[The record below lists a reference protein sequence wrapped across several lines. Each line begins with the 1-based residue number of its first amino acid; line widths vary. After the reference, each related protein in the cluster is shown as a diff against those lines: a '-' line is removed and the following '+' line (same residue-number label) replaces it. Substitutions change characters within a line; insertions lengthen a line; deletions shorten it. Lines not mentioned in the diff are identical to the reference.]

1 MNNRWAQDN
10 RYQLLLVD
18 DEASVVDSLADTLD
32 WASIGIEAVYKASSA
47 KEALEVLGSH
57 AIDILV
63 TDIRMPGM
71 SGLELIAEVRKGWK
85 RIVCLLLSGHAEFE
99 YARSAMSHDVYDYL
113 LKPVSDQELLTKVGG
128 AVEHLRQARD
138 EARLYQQLAQ
148 AFQENLPTLR
158 GELLSELL
166 QGRPYLPE
174 RLQEKLETLKL
185 TLTQDE
191 PFMLMLIRL
200 EGRMSELDFYSVSL
214 MEYAVLNMAS
224 EVFED
229 GCELWPCKSVHG
241 YLVILVR
248 LTLVGKEEGHSS
260 VADGLSARAEG
271 LSARAEVLEVAAA
284 RMRQRATQLQLSV
297 EHYLQGMVSVLL
309 SPWGAFPRDIQP
321 RYEDVLLALRRSVGS
336 QSGLVIQVGDELEQ
350 PPVRPLHRLYEPPLL
365 VHLLESGS
373 WEQAEHKLAAIWS
386 ELREQDAESP
396 EHLTEVFFAV
406 YAAFSGFAHKNGR
419 TLTEMLG
426 AELSD
431 VAGLVA
437 CRSSAALQSWMLRAC
452 AQLRQSMDRET
463 RNDREHAVQRIQAFI
478 RSRLTEDVSLQA
490 IADHMYMHPVHVS
503 RVYKLETGDNISDYV
518 LRLKMELAAS
528 LLADPSLKNY
538 EIAIRLGYQNPNY
551 FNKVFKRYYALT
563 PQEYRQT
570 LDPAAERK

>member
-32 WASIGIEAVYKASSA
+32 WSSIGIETVYKASSA

-57 AIDILV
+57 AVDILV

-174 RLQEKLETLKL
+174 RLREKLETLKL
-185 TLTQDE
+185 TLAQDE

-248 LTLVGKEEGHSS
+248 LDGRSM
-260 VADGLSARAEG
+260 ADGLDA
-271 LSARAEVLEVAAA
+271 AAA

-309 SPWGAFPRDIQP
+309 SPWGAFPRDIQS

-373 WEQAEHKLAAIWS
+373 WEQAEHKLAAIWT

-431 VAGLVA
+431 VAGLAA

-463 RNDREHAVQRIQAFI
+463 RNDREHAVQRIQTFI

-538 EIAIRLGYQNPNY
+538 EIALRLGYQNPNY